1 MTRIISISAILTEYA
16 KQSPQQ
22 MKKQAFPDLTSAVH
36 TDPSVVAVL
45 AGRSVPSRN
54 HQLSLAVGRGAVQVT
69 WVTGDM
75 DIVICGWMDT
85 KVRGHSVITSFEGQ
99 ATQERM
105 TQS

>member
-1 MTRIISISAILTEYA
+1 
-16 KQSPQQ
+16 

-54 HQLSLAVGRGAVQVT
+54 HQLSLAVGCGAVQVT

-75 DIVICGWMDT
+75 DKVICGWMDGP
-85 KVRGHSVITSFEGQ
+85 KGQRSQYNNEPRGQ
-99 ATQERM
+99 DTQEGM